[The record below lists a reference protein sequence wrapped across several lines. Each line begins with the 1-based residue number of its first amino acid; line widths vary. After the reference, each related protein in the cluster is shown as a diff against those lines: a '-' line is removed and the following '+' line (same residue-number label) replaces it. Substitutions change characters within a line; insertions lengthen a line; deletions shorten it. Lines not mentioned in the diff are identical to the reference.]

1 MPILYLSL
9 IAIVSAVVWHRL
21 QKRFLLACALS
32 ATSAALL
39 FELLAYVE
47 AGSLDPFFMIAS
59 VFAFGLS
66 SLISV
71 AIGLLMRR
79 LRE

>member
-21 QKRFLLACALS
+21 QKQFLLASGLS
-32 ATSAALL
+32 AMSATVV
-39 FELLAYVE
+39 FELIAYME
-47 AGSLDPFFMIAS
+47 SGSLDPFFMIAS
-59 VFAFGLS
+59 AFAFGLS
-66 SLISV
+66 FVISI

>member
-21 QKRFLLACALS
+21 QKQFLLASGLS
-32 ATSAALL
+32 AMSATVV
-39 FELLAYVE
+39 FELIAYMKS
-47 AGSLDPFFMIAS
+47 GSLDPFFMIAS
-59 VFAFGLS
+59 AFAFGLS
-66 SLISV
+66 FVISI

>member
-21 QKRFLLACALS
+21 QKQFLLASGLS
-32 ATSAALL
+32 AMSATVV
-39 FELLAYVE
+39 FELIAYME
-47 AGSLDPFFMIAS
+47 SGSLDPFFMIAS
-59 VFAFGLS
+59 AFAFGLS
-66 SLISV
+66 FVISI
-71 AIGLLMRR
+71 AIGFLMRR

>member
-1 MPILYLSL
+1 MPILYLSV

-21 QKRFLLACALS
+21 QQRFLLASALS
-32 ATSAALL
+32 AISATLL
-39 FELLAYVE
+39 FELLAYAE

-59 VFAFGLS
+59 VLALGLS
-66 SLISV
+66 FLISI

-79 LRE
+79 VRE

>member
-1 MPILYLSL
+1 MSILYLSL

-21 QKRFLLACALS
+21 QKQFLLASGLS
-32 ATSAALL
+32 AMSATVV
-39 FELLAYVE
+39 FELIAYME
-47 AGSLDPFFMIAS
+47 SGSLDPFFMIAS
-59 VFAFGLS
+59 AFAFGLS
-66 SLISV
+66 FVISI